1 MGGRGSAGREVSRE
15 NIIDVSG
22 QLRLSSNAHPLAAAV
37 LLAFPSFRPPASPH
51 PHAVWRTPP
60 AIPRRTVA
68 VLGKEAGPQPAG
80 AVGAVAL
87 RPLRLRRLP
96 AAVAAERALATLR
109 VAAAGGA
116 APSQTVLPRV
126 EVVASPLPGAAA
138 SPLLPAPSSSQGQ
151 RRSSAAP
158 ALAAVA
164 TATQAARCRASARA
178 QRLLSAAEWSLE
190 ASCLGTA
197 QRRWRTIETRRGAC
211 GR

>member
-22 QLRLSSNAHPLAAAV
+22 QLRLSSNAHPLSAADP
-37 LLAFPSFRPPASPH
+37 LASPSFRPPSSLH

-60 AIPRRTVA
+60 AIPCRTVA

-87 RPLRLRRLP
+87 RAPRLRRLLP
-96 AAVAAERALATLR
+96 VVAAERVSATLL

-116 APSQTVLPRV
+116 APSRAALPRV
-126 EVVASPLPGAAA
+126 EVVASPLPGVAA
-138 SPLLPAPSSSQGQ
+138 SPLLPAPSSSQGK

-158 ALAAVA
+158 ALTVVAA
-164 TATQAARCRASARA
+164 ATQAARRRASAKA
-178 QRLLSAAEWSLE
+178 QRLLSAAEGSLE

-197 QRRWRTIETRRGAC
+197 
-211 GR
+211 